1 MIVKETRVMCY
12 TPGCPDTCWPRF
24 LSLSVVQEV
33 PPPAWLFSPSLSVSV
48 SRPAVVVALSPP
60 TTPPAMGPKVKGQNS
75 KGFTTK
81 LTCKT
86 DTELPNKPIFLIT
99 LNIFSSS
106 NAAVPVY
113 MTDFWQKRATF
124 QQKQLVVVTNRW
136 TALNRLL
143 GRLVRLWL
151 TIMYQFSC
159 VCFTVFKLLLQTL
172 HLLSAV
178 SQPLLQFWDL
188 TEHIHIIQINQPRS
202 CDVWVN
208 WRIAVLSPVRLSS
221 LCKPWTN
228 RLCAWPE
235 SADLWCWLSVE
246 RSGNKW
252 EIGILSLIAVW
263 NNTVWQH

>member
-1 MIVKETRVMCY
+1 MY
-12 TPGCPDTCWPRF
+12 DRF
-24 LSLSVVQEV
+24 LTEEGDISAKTVG
-33 PPPAWLFSPSLSVSV
+33 
-48 SRPAVVVALSPP
+48 SR
-60 TTPPAMGPKVKGQNS
+60 
-75 KGFTTK
+75 
-81 LTCKT
+81 
-86 DTELPNKPIFLIT
+86 NKPMDGTEQAIWTFGET
-99 LNIFSSS
+99 L
-106 NAAVPVY
+106 
-113 MTDFWQKRATF
+113 TD
-124 QQKQLVVVTNRW
+124 
-136 TALNRLL
+136 
-143 GRLVRLWL
+143 
-151 TIMYQFSC
+151 IMYQFSC
-159 VCFTVFKLLLQTL
+159 VRFTVFKLLLQTL

-208 WRIAVLSPVRLSS
+208 WRITVLSPVRLSS

-252 EIGILSLIAVW
+252 ETGILSLIAVW